1 MKKIIIEAHVPFLK
15 GVFEPYCD
23 AVDYLSA
30 ADITPEKV
38 RDTDALIV
46 RTRTKCN
53 ANLLDGSNCRFIG
66 TATIGTD
73 HIDFDYCKSHGIEVA
88 SAPGCNAPAV
98 EQYVMS
104 VIGNWLADKVAEE
117 VPENLTV
124 GVIGVGHV
132 GELVAKSAENMG
144 FKVLRCDPPR
154 SRMENN
160 TDDFVPLDKILSDS
174 DIITVHTPLIRQGED
189 ATYHLIDNDFILKAK
204 RCKLLINAAR
214 GEIADN
220 NALINAPA
228 ALYLAIDCWEG
239 EPNLN
244 RALLERA
251 YIATPH
257 IAGYSMEGKLRGSL
271 MMIDAVARHFSLDID
286 LHKLPQ
292 FKSLIKAGGSIDMG
306 KYTLKDMKKVM
317 DSYNPKAD
325 TEALK
330 SHPEL
335 FESLRNN
342 YNLRHEPAY
351 V

>member
-1 MKKIIIEAHVPFLK
+1 MKKIIIEANVPFLK
-15 GVFEPYCD
+15 GVFEPYSD
-23 AVDYLSA
+23 AVEYLPASA
-30 ADITPEKV
+30 ITPEKIH
-38 RDTDALIV
+38 DADALIV

-53 ANLLDGSNCRFIG
+53 AELLDGSECQFIG

-104 VIGNWLADKVAEE
+104 VIGNWIADKAAT
-117 VPENLTV
+117 PRHLTV

-154 SRMENN
+154 SRNEEN
-160 TDDFVPLDKILSDS
+160 TDNFVSLDNVLAES
-174 DIITVHTPLIRQGED
+174 DIITVHTPLNRDGED
-189 ATYHLIDNDFILKAK
+189 ATYHLINSEFIRKAK
-204 RCKLLINAAR
+204 HCKLLINAAR

-220 NALINAPA
+220 NALIKAPA
-228 ALYLAIDCWEG
+228 NMDLVIDCWER
-239 EPNLN
+239 EPDINKS
-244 RALLERA
+244 LLERA

-271 MMIDAVARHFSLDID
+271 MMIAAVAQHFGLDID
-286 LHKLPQ
+286 LKNLPQ
-292 FKSLIKAGGSIDMG
+292 FKSLITPCGTIDMG
-306 KYTLKDMKKVM
+306 RYTLRDMKKVM
-317 DSYNPKAD
+317 DSYNPGVD

-330 SHPEL
+330 LHPEQ

-351 V
+351 I

>member
-1 MKKIIIEAHVPFLK
+1 MKKIIIEANVPFLK
-15 GVFEPYCD
+15 GVFEPYCET
-23 AVDYLSA
+23 VEYLPA
-30 ADITPEKV
+30 TEITPEKV
-38 RDTDALIV
+38 ADADALIV

-53 ANLLDGSNCRFIG
+53 APLLDGSRCKFVG

-73 HIDFDYCKSHGIEVA
+73 HIDFNYCKSHGIATA

-104 VIGNWLADKVAEE
+104 VIGNWLNGRD
-117 VPENLTV
+117 PRDFTV

-132 GELVAKSAENMG
+132 GELVARSAENMG

-154 SRMENN
+154 SRAEKN
-160 TDDFVPLDKILSDS
+160 TDAFVPLGTILEQS
-174 DIITVHTPLIRQGED
+174 DIITVHTPLNREGED
-189 ATYHLIDNDFILKAK
+189 TTYHLIDSEFIRKAK

-220 NALINAPA
+220 NALIEASSKMD
-228 ALYLAIDCWEG
+228 LAIDCWEG
-239 EPNLN
+239 EPNIN
-244 RALLERA
+244 KTLLQRA

-257 IAGYSMEGKLRGSL
+257 VAGYSMEGKLRGSL
-271 MMIDAVARHFSLDID
+271 MMVDALAKHFSLDID
-286 LHKLPQ
+286 RTKLTQ
-292 FKSLIKAGGSIDMG
+292 FKSIITPEEITDMG
-306 KYTLKDMKKVM
+306 RSTLRDMKKVM

-325 TEALK
+325 SEALK
-330 SHPEL
+330 NHPEQ

-351 V
+351 I